1 MPAGGKRP
9 GAGRPKGSLSRAT
22 TKAKV
27 NLSELAQQHTEAA
40 LNTLVEVCN
49 DKRAPHSAR
58 VTAANGLLD
67 RGYGKPAQAVQH
79 EGSADKPVFVEA
91 LWRVVEPDN

>member
-1 MPAGGKRP
+1 MAHGGKRP
-9 GAGRPKGSLSRAT
+9 GAGRPKGSVNKAT
-22 TKAKV
+22 KEAGAA
-27 NLSELAQQHTEAA
+27 LSELARQHTESAI
-40 LNTLVEVCN
+40 NTLVEVCN